1 MLLLIIRLSTP
12 ILSNYQTHF
21 QAQKI
26 QFQLKGL
33 ECSPFWGNGLELE
46 IASSVL
52 EN

>member
-26 QFQLKGL
+26 QFQVQMHPL
-33 ECSPFWGNGLELE
+33 E
-46 IASSVL
+46 ASSTQGFGML
-52 EN
+52 SIPGKWT